1 MKVKDLY
8 VGMLMILLRLDEV
21 VGKDSEEAAVG
32 TYDWSWVI
40 FSGCLRRNIFEDFLV
55 KVGWYIMEYLNG
67 KLRTKIEEKKPD
79 VKEMGSQA
87 YETEGL
93 QSYMQ
98 AYKEKM

>member
-1 MKVKDLY
+1 MKVKDLH

-79 VKEMGSQA
+79 VKEVGS
-87 YETEGL
+87 
-93 QSYMQ
+93 
-98 AYKEKM
+98 

>member
-1 MKVKDLY
+1 MRKVTRKIMKVKDLY

-40 FSGCLRRNIFEDFLV
+40 FSGCLRRNIIEDFEDFLV

-67 KLRTKIEEKKPD
+67 KLRIKIEEKKPD
-79 VKEMGSQA
+79 VKEVGS
-87 YETEGL
+87 
-93 QSYMQ
+93 
-98 AYKEKM
+98 